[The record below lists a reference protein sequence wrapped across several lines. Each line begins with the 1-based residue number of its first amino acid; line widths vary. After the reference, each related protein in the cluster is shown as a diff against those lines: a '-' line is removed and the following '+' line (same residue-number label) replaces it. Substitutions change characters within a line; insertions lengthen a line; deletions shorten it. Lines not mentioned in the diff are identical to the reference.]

1 MTRADRAKRVDSS
14 RAEAYAEVGRR
25 LLQAG
30 RSLAAE
36 PDSRHASAVAIL
48 AVHAAIA
55 FVDAVTI
62 HAGGRKSTSTDHG
75 AVTRLL
81 RDVLGNRL
89 PAAEE
94 KAIAA
99 LMSQKDQF
107 EYQGY
112 VARWSEAT
120 RLLQRAERV
129 GSWAEQL
136 LRAMPRRQD

>member
-1 MTRADRAKRVDSS
+1 MTRADRTKRVDPS
-14 RAEAYAEVGRR
+14 RAGTYAEVGRR
-25 LLQAG
+25 LLETGQL
-30 RSLAAE
+30 LAAE
-36 PDSRHASAVAIL
+36 PDARHASAVAIL

-55 FVDAVTI
+55 FVDAATI

-75 AVTRLL
+75 TVTRLL
-81 RDVLGNRL
+81 RDILGNRL

-94 KAIAA
+94 RAIAS
-99 LMSQKDQF
+99 LISQKDQF

-129 GSWAEQL
+129 GA
-136 LRAMPRRQD
+136 